1 MNNQT
6 LAVMVYT
13 LMQFHSRHP
22 SFTSVTWALSLC
34 NKARLESTVLRH
46 DLMSFVYF
54 LYNNVHIELQCLK
67 TMIVKSLK
75 AVDTIG
81 NYSK

>member
-54 LYNNVHIELQCLK
+54 LYDNVPIELTLFENNDCKKLK
-67 TMIVKSLK
+67 GS
-75 AVDTIG
+75 G
-81 NYSK
+81 HYW